1 MQLLIE
7 ETGVAFIFGSDNF
20 SREVRTMCE
29 KLLYDVSG
37 FVLRTFIYE
46 DVLALKVFRKS
57 L

>member
-1 MQLLIE
+1 MQKSLTTKKPHCVHGDIGMQLLIE

-37 FVLRTFIYE
+37 LF
-46 DVLALKVFRKS
+46 
-57 L
+57 